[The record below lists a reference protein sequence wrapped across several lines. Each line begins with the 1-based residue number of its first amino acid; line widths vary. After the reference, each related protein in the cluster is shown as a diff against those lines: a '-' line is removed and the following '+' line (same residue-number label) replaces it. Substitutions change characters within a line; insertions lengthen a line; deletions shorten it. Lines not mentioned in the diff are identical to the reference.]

1 MIQVT
6 ARHLPEARKRYA
18 SLQAIRDDCL
28 QRLAQSQPLEE
39 VQSLR
44 KTLEIAERG
53 MLCALRMH
61 GAKLL
66 EVQ

>member
-18 SLQAIRDDCL
+18 SLQAIREDCL
-28 QRLAQSQPLEE
+28 QRLALPCDYEE
-39 VQSLR
+39 LYNLR

-61 GAKLL
+61 GAALL
-66 EVQ
+66 EVH